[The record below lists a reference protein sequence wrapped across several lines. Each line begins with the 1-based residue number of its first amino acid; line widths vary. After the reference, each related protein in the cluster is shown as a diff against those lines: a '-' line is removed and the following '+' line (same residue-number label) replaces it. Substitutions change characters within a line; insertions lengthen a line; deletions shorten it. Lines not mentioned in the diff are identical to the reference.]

1 MGNNLYSNLVNF
13 YNVNDENFKEFMAEL
28 YKKMLITHRD
38 VQYVKEHLSEEIE
51 KKLEIYLVDG
61 KFNINIE
68 EKVNEFLE
76 NNQEIKDITS
86 KLIINTNK
94 IEDVNTKLNTN
105 TSNIENISSQLDNK
119 ASLNISNLNDEI
131 DFSIYSEIPYPN
143 GYTVQQGACTTD
155 NYIILGLT
163 NDDDSNSIIRVYD
176 KTSLNFI
183 NEFSGQFYHI
193 NSITF
198 NNDTKKI
205 IITHCIANGVDKN
218 TISIIAESELIK
230 STPIVETKTLSN
242 FTQVQAIGYGNGK
255 YYLNSTNNNNT
266 IYVLDENFNIVNSF
280 KTSNG
285 SILQDIEYY
294 NDLLFITRINLSSGN
309 ISDEL
314 TKAFSSVIEVYKVNG
329 EYVKSYII
337 PSKAQGNEI
346 EAFFNYDNGT
356 FLSVWKG
363 FNASVLMLSRVYNN
377 PLYKV
382 TEIKEDYAWQSAI
395 MNIYIDKTKNN
406 VLCDGSSEKPFKSI
420 SQAMKYIYT
429 NSNVNEI
436 NINIVGDFSNENIH
450 LKNKM
455 FTLNF
460 SNGGKI
466 KGINGRNSTI
476 RLNNID
482 MLSNEKGLNLDG
494 CSVMI
499 NGNCKLSSTGENVIH
514 STNSKIYASG
524 NSLTLEGKP
533 VFLSHSEFALNCN
546 MIINNIG
553 SFSLRGSRLHYTVS
567 NCKDLIKF
575 LSFERGSTAFTSG
588 WVNINY
594 SEGFTGYSE
603 NYDSVRVSLNGN
615 QICLIGIMKPTV
627 TIPGGTDK
635 VVICTLPSNLRPLT
649 EQNFIC
655 HGSSTNTYMITIET
669 NGNVSYSRY
678 TNNTTYIE
686 TPTSAWLPYAITY
699 SL

>member
-1 MGNNLYSNLVNF
+1 MS
-13 YNVNDENFKEFMAEL
+13 NFK
-28 YKKMLITHRD
+28 IT
-38 VQYVKEHLSEEIE
+38 KTI
-51 KKLEIYLVDG
+51 LE
-61 KFNINIE
+61 NINEQNDRINECVDIVNGYTTDE
-68 EKVNEFLE
+68 ETRVKQELERQENELRREEQYNNNE
-76 NNQEIKDITS
+76 NRFTE
-86 KLIINTNK
+86 INT
-94 IEDVNTKLNTN
+94 
-105 TSNIENISSQLDNK
+105 QLDNK
-119 ASLNISNLNDEI
+119 ASLNISNLNDKI

-143 GYTVQQGACTTD
+143 GFTVQQGACTTD
-155 NYIILGLT
+155 KYVILGLT
-163 NDDDSNSIIRVYD
+163 NADDSNSIIRVYD

-183 NEFSGQFYHI
+183 NEFTGQFYHI

-230 STPIVETKTLSN
+230 SSPIVETKTLSS

-255 YYLNSTNNNNT
+255 YYLNSTTNKNT
-266 IYVLDENFNIVNSF
+266 IYVLDENFNIINSF
-280 KTSNG
+280 KTSNEA
-285 SILQDIEYY
+285 ILQDIEYC

-314 TKAFSSVIEVYKVNG
+314 TKAFSSVVEVYNVNG
-329 EYVKSYII
+329 GYVKSYII
-337 PSKAQGNEI
+337 PSKAEGNEI

-395 MNIYIDKTKNN
+395 MAVYIDKTKNN
-406 VLCDGSSEKPFKSI
+406 VLCDGSSENPFKSI
-420 SQAMKYIYT
+420 SQAMKHVYS
-429 NSNVNEI
+429 NSNVNDI
-436 NINIVGDFSNENIH
+436 KINIVGDFSNENIH
-450 LKNKM
+450 LKNKV

-466 KGINGRNSTI
+466 KGITGRNSTI

-482 MLSNEKGLNLDG
+482 MLTDARGLNLDG
-494 CSVMI
+494 CSVMFDGI
-499 NGNCKLSSTGENVIH
+499 NKIKSIGENVIH
-514 STNSKIYASG
+514 ATNSKIYASG
-524 NSLTLEGKP
+524 KSLTLEGKP
-533 VFLSHSEFALNCN
+533 VFLSNSEFVLNCN
-546 MIINNIG
+546 MIINDIG
-553 SFSLRGSRLHYTVS
+553 SFILRGGRLHYTVS
-567 NCKDLIKF
+567 LCQDLINF
-575 LSFERGSTAFTSG
+575 LTFERGATSFTSG
-588 WVNINY
+588 WININY
-594 SEGFTGYSE
+594 SERFTGYSK
-603 NYDSVRVSLNGN
+603 NYNSVRVSLNGN
-615 QICLIGIMKPTV
+615 QICLMGIMKPTEV
-627 TIPGGTDK
+627 IPGGTDK
-635 VVICTLPSNLRPLT
+635 VVVCTLPSNIRPLT
-649 EQNFIC
+649 EQNFVC

-678 TNNTTYIE
+678 TNNTIYIE

>member
-1 MGNNLYSNLVNF
+1 MPKENNKMQVDIENLFNQNVNDLSSIKEHYRKLKELEEKITQIKYIDSNLVNKLKKE
-13 YNVNDENFKEFMAEL
+13 YENLKKIILDEN
-28 YKKMLITHRD
+28 
-38 VQYVKEHLSEEIE
+38 VQAKLANDIE
-51 KKLEIYLVDG
+51 TINSKLE
-61 KFNINIE
+61 
-68 EKVNEFLE
+68 
-76 NNQEIKDITS
+76 T
-86 KLIINTNK
+86 
-94 IEDVNTKLNTN
+94 
-105 TSNIENISSQLDNK
+105 K
-119 ASLNISNLNDEI
+119 ASLNISNLNDKI

-143 GYTVQQGACTTD
+143 GFTVQQGACTTD
-155 NYIILGLT
+155 KYVIFGLT
-163 NDDDSNSIIRVYD
+163 NADDSNSIIRVYD

-183 NEFSGQFYHI
+183 NEFTGQFYHI

-198 NNDTKKI
+198 NKDTKKI
-205 IITHCIANGVDKN
+205 IITHCIANGVNKN

-230 STPIVETKTLSN
+230 SAPIVETKTLSS

-255 YYLNSTNNNNT
+255 YYLNSTTNKNT
-266 IYVLDENFNIVNSF
+266 IYVLNENFNIVNSF
-280 KTSNG
+280 KTSNEA
-285 SILQDIEYY
+285 IIQDIEYY

-314 TKAFSSVIEVYKVNG
+314 TKAFSSVVEVYKVNG

-337 PSKAQGNEI
+337 PSKAEGNEI

-356 FLSVWKG
+356 FLSIWKG

-382 TEIKEDYAWQSAI
+382 TEIEENYAWQSAI
-395 MNIYIDKTKNN
+395 MNIYINKTKNN

-420 SQAMKYIYT
+420 TQAMKYVYS

-466 KGINGRNSTI
+466 KGIVARNSTI
-476 RLNNID
+476 RLNDID
-482 MLSNEKGLNLDG
+482 MISNAKGINLDG

-499 NGNCKLSSTGENVIH
+499 NGICKLTSTGENVIH

-533 VFLSHSEFALNCN
+533 VFLTNSDFTLNCN
-546 MIINNIG
+546 MTINDIG
-553 SFSLRGSRLHYTVS
+553 SFLLRGSRLHYTVS
-567 NCKDLIKF
+567 KCQDLINF
-575 LSFERGSTAFTSG
+575 LTFERGAIAFTSG
-588 WVNINY
+588 WININY
-594 SEGFTGYSE
+594 SERFTGYSE
-603 NYDSVRVSLNGN
+603 NYNSVRVSLNGN
-615 QICLIGIMKPTV
+615 QICLMGIMKPTV
-627 TIPGGTDK
+627 AIPGGTDK
-635 VVICTLPSNLRPLT
+635 VIVCTLPSNIRPLT
-649 EQNFIC
+649 EQNFVC

-669 NGNVSYSRY
+669 NGNVTYSRY
-678 TNNTTYIE
+678 TNNTIYIE
-686 TPTSAWLPYAITY
+686 TPTSAWLPYSITY

>member
-1 MGNNLYSNLVNF
+1 MIEFKESKFYKLLQDFFINNDKETFIQFLAEF
-13 YNVNDENFKEFMAEL
+13 YNRTEGIIDKNIIQDELIKELREMFLLFNEEGIDEN
-28 YKKMLITHRD
+28 IVR
-38 VQYVKEHLSEEIE
+38 
-51 KKLEIYLVDG
+51 
-61 KFNINIE
+61 
-68 EKVNEFLE
+68 EKVEYFLE
-76 NNQEIKDITS
+76 NSSKINDII
-86 KLIINTNK
+86 L
-94 IEDVNTKLNTN
+94 KLNT
-105 TSNIENISSQLDNK
+105 K
-119 ASLNISNLNDEI
+119 ASLNISNLNDKI
-131 DFSIYSEIPYPN
+131 NFSIYSEIPYPN
-143 GYTVQQGACTTD
+143 GFTVQQGACTTD
-155 NYIILGLT
+155 KYVILGLT

-176 KTSLNFI
+176 KTTLNFI
-183 NEFSGQFYHI
+183 NEFTGQFYHI
-193 NSITF
+193 NNITF

-230 STPIVETKTLSN
+230 SSPIVETKTLTE

-255 YYLNSTNNNNT
+255 YYLNSTNNKNT

-280 KTSNG
+280 KTSD
-285 SILQDIEYY
+285 SAILQDIEYY
-294 NDLLFITRINLSSGN
+294 NDLLFITRINLSTGN

-406 VLCDGSSEKPFKSI
+406 ILCDGSSEKPFKSI
-420 SQAMKYIYT
+420 SQAMKYVYS

-466 KGINGRNSTI
+466 KGVTGRNSTI

-482 MLSNEKGLNLDG
+482 MISDAKGLNLDG
-494 CSVMI
+494 CNVMI

-514 STNSKIYASG
+514 STNSKIYVSG
-524 NSLTLEGKP
+524 ESLTIDGKP
-533 VFLSHSEFALNCN
+533 VFLSNSEFALNCN
-546 MIINNIG
+546 MIINDIG
-553 SFSLRGSRLHYTVS
+553 SFLLRGSRLHYTVS
-567 NCKDLIKF
+567 LCQELINF
-575 LSFERGSTAFTSG
+575 LTLERGSTVFTSG
-588 WVNINY
+588 WININY
-594 SEGFTGYSE
+594 SERFAGYSE
-603 NYDSVRVSLNGN
+603 NYNSVRVSLNGN
-615 QICLIGIMKPTV
+615 QISLMGIMKPTV

-635 VVICTLPSNLRPLT
+635 VVVCTLPSNLRPLT
-649 EQNFIC
+649 EQNFVC
-655 HGSSTNTYMITIET
+655 HGSSTNTYMITVET

-678 TNNTTYIE
+678 TNNTIYIE
-686 TPTSAWLPYAITY
+686 TPTSAWLPYSITY